1 MACRSWLEAGQ
12 PAGSWYSSPML
23 TTLWQRLLR
32 ALYSLVMYA
41 LVPVML
47 YHLVWRGLRDRN
59 YFRRWSERFGW
70 YGGPGLRESL
80 WVHAVSV
87 GEVNAAAPLVD
98 ALRAAYPLSPVVVT
112 TTTPTGAARVQALWG
127 ERVRHLYL
135 PYDLPGA
142 VRRFLRHAQPSL
154 ALVMETEIWPN
165 LYLGSHAHGIPLML
179 VNARL
184 SQRSGRGYRPV
195 LPLIRLAMGQVDLIA
210 AQTEADARRLRAVG
224 APPARIRMVGNL
236 KYDLRLPDGLDAQA
250 RRWRAGWNSARPVWI
265 AASTHEDE
273 ERLVL
278 EAHLALRMRFPDL
291 LLLWAPRHPE
301 RFAAAAERAQLH
313 GLRTCTRSAQGLPTV
328 DTECFVLDSMGEL
341 LAFYAAADVAFVG
354 GSLQAIGGHNV
365 LEPAALGVPSV
376 VGPHTFNFVEAT
388 VLLRDEGALLQVEH
402 GAGLQAALA
411 LLLDDAPR
419 RRAMG
424 AAGRLTVERERGA
437 VARTMRLIAELLPT
451 AARN

>member
-1 MACRSWLEAGQ
+1 MFS
-12 PAGSWYSSPML
+12 
-23 TTLWQRLLR
+23 TLWQRLLR
-32 ALYSLVMYA
+32 ALYSAVMYA

-47 YHLVWRGLRDRN
+47 YHLVWRGLHDRN
-59 YFRRWSERFGW
+59 DFRRWSERFGW
-70 YGGPGLRESL
+70 YGGSGLCESL
-80 WVHAVSV
+80 WLHAVSV
-87 GEVNAAAPLVD
+87 GEVNAAAPLID
-98 ALRAAYPLSPVVVT
+98 ALRAAYPGRAIVIT
-112 TTTPTGAARVQALWG
+112 TITPTGSARVQALWG

-142 VRRFLRHAQPSL
+142 VRRFLRHIDPRL

-165 LYLGSHAHGIPLML
+165 LYLGTHARGIPLML
-179 VNARL
+179 INARL
-184 SQRSGRGYRPV
+184 SQRSGSGYRPV
-195 LPLIRLAMGQVDLIA
+195 LPLIRLAMGRVDLIA

-224 APPARIRMVGNL
+224 ARAARIRIIGNL

-278 EAHLALRMRFPDL
+278 DVHGALRIRFPDL
-291 LLLWAPRHPE
+291 LLLWAPRHPD
-301 RFAAAAERAQLH
+301 RFGTVAEQAQLH
-313 GLRTCTRSAQGLPTV
+313 GLRVRTRSVHQLPAI
-328 DTECFVLDSMGEL
+328 DTDCFVLDSMGEL

-365 LEPAALGVPSV
+365 LEPAALGVPSI

-388 VLLRDEGALLQVEH
+388 ALLRDDGALLQVENV
-402 GAGLQAALA
+402 AGLEAALA
-411 LLLDDAPR
+411 LLLDDTPR

-424 AAGRLTVERERGA
+424 AAGRLAVERERGA
-437 VARTMRLIAELLPT
+437 LVRTMQLIAELLPPEK
-451 AARN
+451 AEKGSE

>member
-1 MACRSWLEAGQ
+1 
-12 PAGSWYSSPML
+12 ML
-23 TTLWQRLLR
+23 ITLWQRLLR
-32 ALYSLVMYA
+32 VVYSAVMYA

-70 YGGPGLRESL
+70 YGGTPLRESL

-98 ALRAAYPLSPVVVT
+98 ALRAAYPDTAIVIT
-112 TTTPTGAARVQALWG
+112 TTTPTGSARVQALWG

-142 VRRFLRHAQPSL
+142 VRRFLRHAGPRL

-165 LYLGSHAHGIPLML
+165 LYLGSNARGIPLML
-179 VNARL
+179 INARL
-184 SQRSGRGYRPV
+184 SQRSARGYRPV
-195 LPLIRLAMGQVDLIA
+195 LPLIRLAMGKVDLIA
-210 AQTEADARRLRAVG
+210 AQTEADARRLGAVG
-224 APPARIRMVGNL
+224 AHAARIRIVGNL

-250 RRWRAGWNSARPVWI
+250 RRWRSAWGSARPVWI

-273 ERLVL
+273 EPLVL
-278 EAHLALRMRFPDL
+278 DVHAALRQRFPDL

-301 RFAAAAERAQLH
+301 RFAAVAEQAQQR
-313 GLRTCTRSAQGLPTV
+313 GLRVHTRSERELADAG
-328 DTECFVLDSMGEL
+328 TECFVLDSMGEL

-388 VLLRDEGALLQVEH
+388 TLLRDEGALLQVDDV
-402 GAGLQAALA
+402 GDLQLA
-411 LLLDDAPR
+411 IAMLLDDAPR

-437 VARTMRLIAELLPT
+437 LARTMQLIAELLPPQ
-451 AARN
+451 AENGAE

>member
-1 MACRSWLEAGQ
+1 
-12 PAGSWYSSPML
+12 ML
-23 TTLWQRLLR
+23 TTFWQRLLR
-32 ALYSLVMYA
+32 VLYSAVMYA

-59 YFRRWSERFGW
+59 YFRRWSEHFGW
-70 YGGPGLRESL
+70 YGGPVLRESL

-87 GEVNAAAPLVD
+87 GEVNAAAPLID
-98 ALRAAYPLSPVVVT
+98 ALRAAYPDTAIMVT
-112 TTTPTGAARVQALWG
+112 TTTPTGSARVQALWG

-142 VRRFLRHAQPSL
+142 VRRFLHHARPRL

-165 LYLGSHAHGIPLML
+165 LYLGSHARGIPLML

-184 SQRSGRGYRPV
+184 SQRSSRGYRPV
-195 LPLIRLAMGQVDLIA
+195 LPLIRLAMDRVDVIA

-224 APPARIRMVGNL
+224 ARAARVRLVGNL
-236 KYDLRLPDGLDAQA
+236 KYDLRLPEGLDAQA
-250 RRWRAGWNSARPVWI
+250 RHWRAGWNSARPVWI

-273 ERLVL
+273 ERAVL
-278 EAHLALRMRFPDL
+278 DTHAALRRRFPDL

-301 RFAAAAERAQLH
+301 RFAAVAEQAHLRGLRVRTRQAH
-313 GLRTCTRSAQGLPTV
+313 GLPDAQT
-328 DTECFVLDSMGEL
+328 DCFVLDSMGEL
-341 LAFYAAADVAFVG
+341 LAFYAAVDVAFVG

-388 VLLRDEGALLQVEH
+388 VLLRDAGALLQVEDP
-402 GAGLQAALA
+402 AGLEAALA

-424 AAGRLTVERERGA
+424 AAGRLTVARERGA
-437 VARTMRLIAELLPT
+437 LARTMQLIEELLP
-451 AARN
+451 AEKGSL